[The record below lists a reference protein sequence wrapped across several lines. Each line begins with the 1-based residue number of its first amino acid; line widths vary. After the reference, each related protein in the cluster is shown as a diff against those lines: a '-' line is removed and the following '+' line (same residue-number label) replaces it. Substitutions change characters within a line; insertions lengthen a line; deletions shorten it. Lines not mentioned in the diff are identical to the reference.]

1 MNGTIRT
8 IEDAYVI
15 EDCVCTGEEIIE
27 IVNGFIREFVESGLD
42 SYRPPAIK
50 RGTFVGD
57 DNWSGVF
64 IDTNGNVT
72 YFENG
77 FRTD

>member
-1 MNGTIRT
+1 MNICIRT
-8 IEDAYVI
+8 IEDVYVI
-15 EDCVCTGEEIIE
+15 EDCVCSREEILE
-27 IVNGFIREFVESGLD
+27 MVDDFIREFVESGLD
-42 SYRPPAIK
+42 SYQPPAIQ

-57 DNWSGVF
+57 ANWSGVF

-77 FRTD
+77 FRTE